1 MSGKVQDNMAI
12 NITLGK
18 EMLKDPPRIEYPWNS
33 ALPCQKFRALQH
45 PQLERSGCKHPKPL
59 LCPARGLGA
68 DTLFFSNDWHYWT
81 GAGTWAL
88 KKPMTPTHD
97 SVSFFRR
104 ASDDDLRIKNPD
116 GT

>member
-1 MSGKVQDNMAI
+1 MSYNQPDVVEIMSCYSPILLTQWQRVHTPG
-12 NITLGK
+12 ITELGS
-18 EMLKDPPRIEYPWNS
+18 LFGPW
-33 ALPCQKFRALQH
+33 
-45 PQLERSGCKHPKPL
+45 RSLIRKMIC
-59 LCPARGLGA
+59 RGLGA

-81 GAGTWAL
+81 GSGTWAL
-88 KKPMTPTHD
+88 KKPMVGRHD